1 MRNAKANRKPLSELE
16 HLVMQYLWSSGPSS
30 AERVREGLEGR
41 HPMKDATV
49 RTILRRLEEKGY
61 ASHREEGRTY
71 IYSGLEQPE
80 NVAMRAIRQIAD
92 RFWGGSVQALVA
104 GMVEQEAIDPR
115 ELRELARKLERQQ
128 ERKAKSHE

>member
-1 MRNAKANRKPLSELE
+1 MRSTKPARKALSDLE
-16 HLVMQYLWSSGPSS
+16 HLVMQFLWTNGASS
-30 AERVREGLEGR
+30 AEAVREGLDGR

-71 IYSGLEQPE
+71 IYSGVEQPQ

-104 GMVEQEAIDPR
+104 GMVEQEVIDPR
-115 ELRELARKLERQQ
+115 ELRELAKKLERQQ
-128 ERKAKSHE
+128 ERKGKANE

>member
-1 MRNAKANRKPLSELE
+1 MRNAKPARKPLSELE
-16 HLVMQYLWSSGPSS
+16 HLVMQFLWTNGPSS
-30 AERVREGLEGR
+30 AERVREGLGAS

-115 ELRELARKLERQQ
+115 ELRELAKKLERQQ

>member
-1 MRNAKANRKPLSELE
+1 MRNVKPARKALSELE
-16 HLVMQYLWSSGPSS
+16 HLVMQFLWANGPSS
-30 AERVREGLEGR
+30 AEHVREGLDGR
-41 HPMKDATV
+41 HPMKDATA

-104 GMVEQEAIDPR
+104 GMVEQEVIDPR
-115 ELRELARKLERQQ
+115 ELRELAKKLERQQ
-128 ERKAKSHE
+128 ERKGKSNA

>member
-1 MRNAKANRKPLSELE
+1 MRNTKPARKALSELE
-16 HLVMQYLWSSGPSS
+16 HLVMQFLWASGPSS
-30 AERVREGLEGR
+30 AESVREGLAAK

-71 IYSGLEQPE
+71 IYSGVEPPE

-104 GMVEQEAIDPR
+104 GMVEQEVIDPR
-115 ELRELARKLERQQ
+115 ELRELAKKLERQQ
-128 ERKAKSHE
+128 ERKGKQNG